1 MNDIKLYGYTLDG
14 RYTEVGPIKEITL
27 TTSEGPYTER
37 EPMAFNGNES
47 FSFTVNISKSQ
58 VLRLCGCSNN
68 WLKMHGY
75 PMIRKRA
82 LFLASNPT
90 KPR

>member
-1 MNDIKLYGYTLDG
+1 MNDIKFYKYTIDG
-14 RYTEVGPIKEITL
+14 RYTEVGPITEITL
-27 TTSEGPYTER
+27 TASEGTDTGQGAS
-37 EPMAFNGNES
+37 MFVGNDT

-58 VLRLCGCSNN
+58 VFRICGYSNN

-75 PMIRKRA
+75 PMIRERT
-82 LFLASNPT
+82 LFLASYPT

>member
-1 MNDIKLYGYTLDG
+1 MNDVKFYKYTLDG
-14 RYTEVGPIKEITL
+14 RYTEIGPITEITL

-37 EPMAFNGNES
+37 EPMVFKGNES

-68 WLKMHGY
+68 GY

-82 LFLASNPT
+82 LFLA
-90 KPR
+90 R

>member
-1 MNDIKLYGYTLDG
+1 MNDIKFYRYTLDG
-14 RYTEVGPIKEITL
+14 KYTEVGPVTEITL
-27 TTSEGPYTER
+27 TTSEGPYTE
-37 EPMAFNGNES
+37 EVGVFKANDS

-58 VLRLCGCSNN
+58 VLRLCGYSNN

-82 LFLASNPT
+82 LFS
-90 KPR
+90 R